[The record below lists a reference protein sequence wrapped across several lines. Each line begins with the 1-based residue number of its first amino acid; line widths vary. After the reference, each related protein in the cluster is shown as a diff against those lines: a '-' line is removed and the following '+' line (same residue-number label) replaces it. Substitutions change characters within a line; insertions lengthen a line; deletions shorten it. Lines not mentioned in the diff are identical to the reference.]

1 MTELVQLPARPAG
14 INTLTNP
21 EADRLEALHPDV
33 PRSPENCVTCLGA
46 LSFQWW
52 DYYVEGHDPEDPK
65 VVRYECNCVDQYITH
80 RRLLYC
86 GIDKNQQ
93 RYCWPDMTGVPAR
106 TKELVE
112 TYLSRAER
120 YVNNGRSLFLYG
132 DRGTGKSMLAT
143 MLAKHLIGEGYSSH
157 FTTFAG
163 MIGRFSE
170 GWESPDARQWFQRR
184 IRNVGFLVIDD
195 IGKEHQQGMLVN
207 AQDAKASGYDGPGRI
222 KFVNPIAESLVN
234 DILGDRV
241 AGARPTIITSNLN
254 LDEIAQHYGPR
265 ISELIRESSITH
277 RFDAE
282 SFREGLKH
290 RVTLEDDLDLTR
302 PVVLR

>member
-46 LSFQWW
+46 LSFRWW
-52 DYYVEGHDPEDPK
+52 DYYVEGSDPENPK
-65 VVRYECNCVDQYITH
+65 VVTYECNCIDQYILH

-86 GIDKNQQ
+86 GIDKKQQ

-106 TKELVE
+106 TQELVL

-120 YVNNGRSLFLYG
+120 YVNTGQSLFLYG

-143 MLAKHLIGEGYSSH
+143 MIAKNLVGQGYSSH

-195 IGKEHQQGMLVN
+195 LGKEHQQGMLVN
-207 AQDAKASGYDGPGRI
+207 AQDAKASGFDGPGRI
-222 KFVNPIAESLVN
+222 KFVTPLAESLVN

-241 AGARPTIITSNLN
+241 AGARPTIITSNLTP
-254 LDEIAQHYGPR
+254 DEIGQHYGPR
-265 ISELIRESSITH
+265 IAELIEESSIRH
-277 RFDAE
+277 RFNAE
-282 SFREGLKH
+282 SFRGAAGE
-290 RVTLEDDLDLTR
+290 RDAREADLNLMR
-302 PVVLR
+302 PLVLA